1 MSSISMPNFSIQS
14 LNRSIVDRFLAPQ
27 TDLLPQDESVQRTA
41 TVRLGELASPESAHA
56 AVATVAASSST
67 LDMHFELNAVTKAWM
82 LTMTDSVSG
91 DVVRKIALAAFS
103 ASNSVVLHR
112 SAIWIDKAV

>member
-1 MSSISMPNFSIQS
+1 MSSISLPNFSIQS

-56 AVATVAASSST
+56 AVAASSST